1 MKPFK
6 PILGLSNV
14 FSPTPM
20 RRLIRLFIYVMLF
33 WGAGGLSA
41 QSTAVLDT
49 LTNRLTLLVQLS
61 QSGSYEQAQVEA
73 ETFRA
78 FLKQHQ
84 LPITPISLTLLSGIY
99 RANQDD
105 RSATRLLA
113 DAELSARK
121 DPNPVNKAALLKVI
135 VEECRKWDLPDQALT
150 CQQLLAVAQDSI
162 EARESRRSTSDM
174 RRQLDSL
181 TALRRLDAGAER
193 NYVRI
198 DKERLWLLVGAAGL
212 IFIAL
217 LYANF
222 RTNERWRKLL
232 EKKELEWDIMRSNLQ
247 YEAEMK
253 RNADFVE
260 TTSVAAPLSAVT
272 LTSPDPYTMYHGPK
286 PEAIALLIEP
296 NRQVVLYLKSLLS
309 DRFQIETAN
318 TFTEGLQLANDLMP
332 DLVVCDALL
341 NGKSGIEVAR
351 QIKLSERT
359 NHIPVVLL
367 TDKFGNEGKLD
378 ALRAGADA
386 WFTRPVIDDEFDA
399 SVQRLL
405 DARKVK
411 HEQFNRYMHLY
422 FTENRITIEEPFL
435 SNTMQMIEHN
445 LADPDFM
452 ADDIARK
459 MQLTKTH
466 YVKKLKVLTG
476 KEPVQLIREMRLEK
490 AKVLLEKRAGTPQA
504 ISELVG
510 FSSPGTFALAFKEY
524 FGENTLLLYAQTP
537 NRLI

>member
-1 MKPFK
+1 MTFVT
-6 PILGLSNV
+6 LLFYS
-14 FSPTPM
+14 TPM
-20 RRLIRLFIYVMLF
+20 RRFIHIFTSILFLGTAAGLF
-33 WGAGGLSA
+33 AQNSA
-41 QSTAVLDT
+41 VQDT
-49 LTNRLTLLVQLS
+49 LQNRLALLVQLS
-61 QSGSYEQAQVEA
+61 QSGSYEQAEVEA
-73 ETFRA
+73 ESFRA
-78 FLKQHQ
+78 FLKRHQ
-84 LPITPISLTLLSGIY
+84 VPLAPKILTLLSGIY

-105 RSATRLLA
+105 RSATRMLA
-113 DAELSARK
+113 EAEMSARK
-121 DPNPVNKAALLKVI
+121 DPNPFSKASLLKVI

-150 CQQLLAVAQDSI
+150 CQQLLTVAQDSI
-162 EARESRRSTSDM
+162 DARERRKSASEM

-181 TALRRLDAGAER
+181 ATLRRLDVSEQR
-193 NYVRI
+193 NYVRL
-198 DKERLWLLVGAAGL
+198 ERERAWLLGGAAAL
-212 IFIAL
+212 VFIAL

-222 RTNERWRKLL
+222 RTHERWRKTL
-232 EKKELEWDIMRSNLQ
+232 EKKELEWDVMRSNLQ
-247 YEAEMK
+247 YEAGMQQNTAVVEAT
-253 RNADFVE
+253 ADTVPAHI
-260 TTSVAAPLSAVT
+260 AA
-272 LTSPDPYTMYHGPK
+272 PDPYTMYQGPK

-318 TFTEGLQLANDLMP
+318 TPYEGLQLASDLLP
-332 DLVVCDALL
+332 DLIVCDALL

-351 QIKLSERT
+351 QVKLSERT

-405 DARKVK
+405 DARKIK
-411 HEQFNRYMHLY
+411 HDQFNRFLQLY
-422 FTENRITIEEPFL
+422 FTENRVPMEDPFL
-435 SNTMQMIEHN
+435 FHTVQMIEQN

-459 MQLTKTH
+459 MQLSKTH

-476 KEPVQLIREMRLEK
+476 KEPVLLIREMRLEK